1 MRKLKIGLIIII
13 AFLVILFFG
22 VRVFDK
28 KVSFVAVGDNL
39 IHPVVYND
47 ARSKNGDFDFKPMYK
62 PIASYIKSADIAY
75 INQESPLG
83 GDNKPY
89 HGFKR
94 FNTPSSISNDLLD
107 TGFNMI
113 NNGNNHSLD
122 QGTDGLIN
130 EIKTWEKINK
140 NILVT
145 GTYKNEH
152 ERNKV
157 PILSVKNTDVALLSY
172 TYGTNGIKPENPY
185 NISLLNKA
193 TIKKDVIRAK
203 KKSDVILV
211 SVHWGNEGKQK
222 INQKQKEYGKYFAD
236 LGVDAVIGTHPH
248 VIQPVKWVQGDNGHK
263 TLIAYSLGNFLNGQ
277 ETGDEKN
284 ILAGSIAFDIDKKDE
299 DEKIKNVKWKS
310 MIIHSE
316 MTNKNN
322 KDTRKNFVIY
332 PLNEYNREMIHK
344 NGFYGNKWYNINKE
358 NFESITRKTIDKEFL
373 DKNSY

>member
-344 NGFYGNKWYNINKE
+344 NGFYGNKSYNINKE

>member
-1 MRKLKIGLIIII
+1 MRKLKVGLIIII
-13 AFLVILFFG
+13 VFLVILFFG

-113 NNGNNHSLD
+113 NNSNNHSLD

-284 ILAGSIAFDIDKKDE
+284 ILAGSIAFDIDKDDE

-310 MIIHSE
+310 MIVHSE

-344 NGFYGNKWYNINKE
+344 NGFYENKSYNINKE

>member
-310 MIIHSE
+310 MIVHSE

-344 NGFYGNKWYNINKE
+344 NGFYGNKSYNINKE

>member
-140 NILVT
+140 DILVT

-310 MIIHSE
+310 MIVHSE

-344 NGFYGNKWYNINKE
+344 NGFYGNKSYNINKE

>member
-47 ARSKNGDFDFKPMYK
+47 ARSKNGGFDFKPMYK

-140 NILVT
+140 DILVT

-310 MIIHSE
+310 MIVHSE

-344 NGFYGNKWYNINKE
+344 NGFYGNKSYNINKE

>member
-1 MRKLKIGLIIII
+1 MRKLKVGLIIII

-22 VRVFDK
+22 VRFFDK

-47 ARSKNGDFDFKPMYK
+47 ARLKNGDFDFKPMYK
-62 PIASYIKSADIAY
+62 PIASYVQSADIAY

-94 FNTPSSISNDLLD
+94 FNTPSSISSDLLD

-113 NNGNNHSLD
+113 NNSNNHSLD

-130 EIKTWEKINK
+130 EIKTWEKLNK
-140 NILVT
+140 DILVT

-185 NISLLNKA
+185 NISLLNKT

-284 ILAGSIAFDIDKKDE
+284 ILAGSIAFDIDKNDE

-310 MIIHSE
+310 MIVHSE

-332 PLNEYNREMIHK
+332 PLNEYNREMVHK
-344 NGFYGNKWYNINKE
+344 NGFYENKSYNINKE
-358 NFESITRKTIDKEFL
+358 NFESITKKTIDQEFL
-373 DKNSY
+373 DKDSY